1 MFWFSFE
8 EAKALYNYY
17 LDDGGVVVAAAA
29 VAVVSHPG
37 PY

>member
-17 LDDGGVVVAAAA
+17 LDDGGVVAAAA